1 MNTMNTNGPFLRLFF
16 AHFPSYLRCW
26 EQPCRKGMKQ
36 LVFWHVFQFLSVDF
50 QEISDAMLRTALVM
64 KSGDKVQLGWQ
75 GGAAVGAVL
84 GLECL
89 DLD

>member
-1 MNTMNTNGPFLRLFF
+1 
-16 AHFPSYLRCW
+16 
-26 EQPCRKGMKQ
+26 
-36 LVFWHVFQFLSVDF
+36 
-50 QEISDAMLRTALVM
+50 MLRTALVM

-75 GGAAVGAVL
+75 GGAVVGAVL

>member
-1 MNTMNTNGPFLRLFF
+1 
-16 AHFPSYLRCW
+16 
-26 EQPCRKGMKQ
+26 MKQ

-75 GGAAVGAVL
+75 GGAVVGAVL

>member
-1 MNTMNTNGPFLRLFF
+1 MGILAIKGKLSDINLRIFKEFIFIKYSQEIKKKNVRIQASFL
-16 AHFPSYLRCW
+16 
-26 EQPCRKGMKQ
+26 
-36 LVFWHVFQFLSVDF
+36 DF
-50 QEISDAMLRTALVM
+50 QQISDAMLRTALVM

-75 GGAAVGAVL
+75 GGAVVGAVL